1 MKYMKLIYVSIRPS
15 ACIDW
20 TDIRDILYRRVSIKS
35 AEKIEACLKSNKNIG
50 NFIRRH
56 KYVLYSWEQ

>member
-1 MKYMKLIYVSIRPS
+1 MYVSVRPS

-20 TDIRDILYRRVSIKS
+20 ADIRDISYWRVVIKS
-35 AEKIEACLKSNKNIG
+35 AEKIEACLKSDKNIG

-56 KYVLYSWEQ
+56 KYILYCWEQQL